1 MMLQLHKN
9 QLSPE
14 LCQLEFVGKLLM
26 GNEAKQVEW
35 DVSELMVAGVK
46 KIIFDLALLDGIDST
61 GVGIIVMCQAKLQ
74 KAGGSLR
81 VAGAQGIVLDT
92 LLMTHVDRLVPMF
105 GTAKEAAQDFVVA

>member
-9 QLSPE
+9 QLSPD

-35 DVSELMVAGVK
+35 NLSELLVAGVK
-46 KIIFDLALLDGIDST
+46 KIIFDLALVDGIDST

-81 VAGAQGIVLDT
+81 VAGAQGIVLET
-92 LLMTHVDRLVPMF
+92 LQMTHVDRLVPMF
-105 GTAKEAAQDFVVA
+105 PSAKEAAQDFVVA

>member
-9 QLSPE
+9 QLTPD

-35 DVSELMVAGVK
+35 NVSELMVAGVK
-46 KIIFDLALLDGIDST
+46 RIIFDLAMLDCIDIS
-61 GVGIIVMCQAKLQ
+61 GVGFIVMCQAKLQ

>member
-1 MMLQLHKN
+1 MILQLHKH

-35 DVSELMVAGVK
+35 NVSELLVAGVK
-46 KIIFDLALLDGIDST
+46 KVIFDLSLVDGIDST

-81 VAGAQGIVLDT
+81 LAGAQGIVLET
-92 LLMTHVDRLVPMF
+92 LQMTHVDRLVPMF
-105 GTAKEAAQDFVVA
+105 PTVKEAAQDFVAA

>member
-1 MMLQLHKN
+1 MILQLHKHP
-9 QLSPE
+9 LSPE

-35 DVSELMVAGVK
+35 NVSELLVAGVK
-46 KIIFDLALLDGIDST
+46 KVIFDLSMVDGIDST

-81 VAGAQGIVLDT
+81 LAGAQGIVLET
-92 LLMTHVDRLVPMF
+92 LQMTHVDRLVPMF
-105 GTAKEAAQDFVVA
+105 GSAKEAAQDFAVA

>member
-1 MMLQLHKN
+1 MTLQLHKR

-14 LCQLEFVGKLLM
+14 LCQLEFVGKLMM

-35 DVSELMVAGVK
+35 NVSELLVAGMK
-46 KIIFDLALLDGIDST
+46 KVIFDLSMVDGIDST

-81 VAGAQGIVLDT
+81 LAGAQGIVQET
-92 LLMTHVDRLVPMF
+92 LHMTHVDRLVPMF
-105 GTAKEAAQDFVVA
+105 ATSKDAAQDFVAA

>member
-9 QLSPE
+9 QLTPD

>member
-9 QLSPE
+9 QLSSE
-14 LCQLEFVGKLLM
+14 LCQLEFVGKLMM

-35 DVSELMVAGVK
+35 NVSELLVSGVK
-46 KIIFDLALLDGIDST
+46 KIIFDLTMLDGIDST

-81 VAGAQGIVLDT
+81 VAGAQGIVGDT

-105 GTAKEAAQDFVVA
+105 ATAKEAAQDFVVA

>member
-9 QLSPE
+9 QLSPD

-35 DVSELMVAGVK
+35 NVSELLVAGVK
-46 KIIFDLALLDGIDST
+46 KIIFDLALVDGIDST
-61 GVGIIVMCQAKLQ
+61 GVGVIVMCQAKLQ

-81 VAGAQGIVLDT
+81 VAGAQGIVLET
-92 LLMTHVDRLVPMF
+92 LQMTHVDRLVPMF
-105 GTAKEAAQDFVVA
+105 PTAKEAAQDFVVA

>member
-14 LCQLEFVGKLLM
+14 LCQLELVGKLIM

-35 DVSELMVAGVK
+35 NVSELLVAGVK
-46 KIIFDLALLDGIDST
+46 KIIFDLTMLDGIDST

-74 KAGGSLR
+74 KASGSLR
-81 VAGAQGIVLDT
+81 VAGAQGIVAET

-105 GTAKEAAQDFVVA
+105 ATVKEALQDFVAA

>member
-9 QLSPE
+9 QLSPD

-35 DVSELMVAGVK
+35 NVSELLVAGVK
-46 KIIFDLALLDGIDST
+46 KIIFDLALVDGIDST

-81 VAGAQGIVLDT
+81 VAGAQGIVLET
-92 LLMTHVDRLVPMF
+92 LQMTHVDRLVPMF
-105 GTAKEAAQDFVVA
+105 PTAKEAAQDFVVA

>member
-1 MMLQLHKN
+1 MNLQVHKH

-35 DVSELMVAGVK
+35 NVSELLVAGVNK
-46 KIIFDLALLDGIDST
+46 VIFDFSMLDSIDST

-74 KAGGSLR
+74 KAGGSLKL
-81 VAGAQGIVLDT
+81 AGAQGIVLDT
-92 LLMTHVDRLVPMF
+92 LHMTRVDRLVPLF
-105 GTAKEAAQDFVVA
+105 GTVKEAEQDFVAA